1 VRLGPKRRL
10 GNNIL
15 ALGVV
20 QVSNYILPLII
31 LPFLTQS
38 LGIEGFAT
46 VALVLALIQVGFV
59 FTDYGLSVFAPYEIS
74 QKRQLTDEVNRLI
87 GNIYGLKLIVTTI
100 FCAILAIVMKQ
111 MLGADWLDLYGLAA
125 VAIFAQAYQPN
136 WLFHGIEKMNRIAL
150 IVLSSKLCYLVLIL
164 LFVRNSSDAPR
175 VIAAWAVSQVIA
187 SVISNILVFREGFEV
202 RKPSL
207 TGMKTVLQ
215 NGRGYFASRISVSIF
230 TDANVVML
238 GILSS
243 PGQVALYAVCDQL
256 YKAGK
261 NATMPVSQALY
272 PYMTNSRDWALFYRL
287 LKNITIVLIIGLVF
301 AYVGIEYIL
310 GLVFGPSFLPAVPA
324 MQVLLIAILVNF
336 ISVLFGYPAFGAL
349 GRPDYANKTV
359 ILGAIWHLT
368 SLACLFLV
376 FQVDALV
383 AASVTLSTE
392 FLIMILRIIKLNN
405 LKRSMSETAS

>member
-1 VRLGPKRRL
+1 
-10 GNNIL
+10 
-15 ALGVV
+15 
-20 QVSNYILPLII
+20 
-31 LPFLTQS
+31 
-38 LGIEGFAT
+38 
-46 VALVLALIQVGFV
+46 
-59 FTDYGLSVFAPYEIS
+59 
-74 QKRQLTDEVNRLI
+74 
-87 GNIYGLKLIVTTI
+87 
-100 FCAILAIVMKQ
+100 
-111 MLGADWLDLYGLAA
+111 
-125 VAIFAQAYQPN
+125 
-136 WLFHGIEKMNRIAL
+136 
-150 IVLSSKLCYLVLIL
+150 
-164 LFVRNSSDAPR
+164 
-175 VIAAWAVSQVIA
+175 
-187 SVISNILVFREGFEV
+187 
-202 RKPSL
+202 
-207 TGMKTVLQ
+207 MKTVLQ

>member
-1 VRLGPKRRL
+1 MRLGPKRRL
-10 GNNIL
+10 GNNVL
-15 ALGVV
+15 ALSVV

-38 LGIEGFAT
+38 LGIDGFAT

-74 QKRQLTDEVNRLI
+74 QKRKLIGEINQLI
-87 GNIYGLKLIVTTI
+87 GNIYGLKFLFSTI
-100 FCAILAIVMKQ
+100 FCAILLLIMRQ
-111 MLGADWLDLYGLAA
+111 LLGADWIEFYFLAS

-136 WLFHGIEKMNRIAL
+136 WLFHGVEKMNRVAFVILA
-150 IVLSSKLCYLVLIL
+150 SKLCYLVFIL
-164 LFVRNSSDAPR
+164 LFVRNNSDASI
-175 VIAAWAVSQVIA
+175 VIAAWAASQVIA
-187 SVISNILVFREGFEV
+187 SVISNVLVVFEGFEV
-202 RKPSL
+202 GKPSL

-230 TDANVVML
+230 TDANVVIL

-243 PGQVALYAVCDQL
+243 PSQVALYAVCDQL

-272 PYMTNSRDWALFYRL
+272 PYMTNSKDWTLFYRL
-287 LKNITIVLIIGLVF
+287 LKNITIVLIVGLAF
-301 AYVGIEYIL
+301 AFAGIEYIL
-310 GLVFGPSFLPAVPA
+310 GLIFGPSFVAAIPA
-324 MQVLLIAILVNF
+324 MQVLLVAILINF

-359 ILGAIWHLT
+359 IFGAIWHVT
-368 SLACLFLV
+368 SLALLFLV
-376 FQVDALV
+376 FRIDAFV
-383 AASVTLSTE
+383 AASITLSTE
-392 FLIMILRIIKLNN
+392 FMIMIIRIIKLKNI
-405 LKRSMSETAS
+405 KRAMLETTS